1 MILFL
6 FLCLSAT
13 VEVIFKVQDD
23 IKTLFQG
30 NMCVTACDITHFL
43 LRYIMTAWLSSS
55 MTSKKP
61 NPDSHYCFL
70 SYFSSLPMMT
80 HELCTMLQIY
90 AGHIL
95 NCSTFPYE
103 SQSFC
108 MGTEKKKSQ
117 LFISVLIKML
127 SKTSQVLFY
136 FIILTL
142 SYCILKFLFIH
153 LISSNVKFTYF
164 LDKIK

>member
-61 NPDSHYCFL
+61 NPQIHITVFFL
-70 SYFSSLPMMT
+70 IFHPCL
-80 HELCTMLQIY
+80 
-90 AGHIL
+90 
-95 NCSTFPYE
+95 
-103 SQSFC
+103 
-108 MGTEKKKSQ
+108 
-117 LFISVLIKML
+117 
-127 SKTSQVLFY
+127 
-136 FIILTL
+136 
-142 SYCILKFLFIH
+142 
-153 LISSNVKFTYF
+153 
-164 LDKIK
+164 